1 MQHEV
6 FVFFSTIP
14 IKIAENFFGK
24 IFITATVSMT
34 NFNLKWKLIWRFDM
48 KLSGT
53 PAYIRHLRLCNW
65 ELCNNKLTKLNIS
78 ETNSELSC
86 VMLTE
91 IWKQNGEFVKSLRAR
106 KINGSDID
114 IYQTWL
120 APCCFVYH
128 CVACDTEIHCDEPSE
143 HLRNDSKNN
152 KAQVFIKIEAGY
164 KVLCLPFNGFK
175 SLIRKNVKIT
185 FCK

>member
-24 IFITATVSMT
+24 IFITVTVSMT

-120 APCCFVYH
+120 APCWGLRHRDSLRWTLRNIYAMIARTIKHRYLLKLKRATKSCVYH
-128 CVACDTEIHCDEPSE
+128 LTA
-143 HLRNDSKNN
+143 SK
-152 KAQVFIKIEAGY
+152 A
-164 KVLCLPFNGFK
+164 
-175 SLIRKNVKIT
+175 
-185 FCK
+185 